1 MRFTKNLSWVLRMDK
16 DTIRIFSFPGG
27 GTKGY
32 GSNRFMQKFLHQWG
46 ISQSDFWKYVDV
58 YSGTSIGGILA
69 CGYAYG
75 RTPDYM
81 ESFFLQQ
88 AKRVFTIRTA
98 ADVASGS
105 HNASS
110 DSNRPNELQKIGLI
124 ATNDPFYKSA
134 YEDSNYGHNILQQ
147 VLVDNFG
154 TDTLANLKVPVV
166 IPSFEQDMS
175 RYVVFSNFN
184 DPSYF
189 IGNTESIV
197 NVCRATSAAPI
208 YLPAHTFNGHDYIDG
223 GIYAN
228 DPILAAINIGLTVK
242 PNATRIVIVDV
253 GTGIGNMSFDGSGSQ
268 TGTAHAVEVLFGIMN
283 IAMTGA
289 EEWSR
294 YYLDYLTNR
303 LAKDV
308 YYYKFQP
315 KFPPEFPNEM
325 DNSSASWFADL
336 ANLIDTHYT
345 NESDKISSI
354 LAHLTA

>member
-1 MRFTKNLSWVLRMDK
+1 MDRN
-16 DTIRIFSFPGG
+16 TIRIFSFPGG
-27 GTKGY
+27 GSKGY

-46 ISQSDFWKYVDV
+46 IPQADLWKYVDV
-58 YSGTSIGGILA
+58 MCGTSVGGVLT

-81 ESFFLQQ
+81 ESFFLND
-88 AKRVFTIRTA
+88 AKRIFTIRTA

-105 HNASS
+105 HNASI
-110 DSNRPNELQKIGLI
+110 DSNRPSELQKIALI
-124 ATNDPFYKSA
+124 ATNDSFYSSA
-134 YEDSNYGHNILQQ
+134 YPDSNYGHNILQQ
-147 VLVDNFG
+147 VLADNFG

-166 IPSFEQDMS
+166 IPSFEQDMN

-208 YLPAHTFNGHDYIDG
+208 YLPAHSFNGHNYIDG
-223 GIYAN
+223 GTYAN
-228 DPILAAINIGLTVK
+228 DPILAAVNLGLTVK
-242 PNATRIVIVDV
+242 PNATRIVIIDV
-253 GTGIGNMSFDGSGSQ
+253 GTGIGNMSFDGSGTQ
-268 TGTAHAVEVLFGIMN
+268 IGTAHAVEVLFSIMN

-303 LAKDV
+303 LPKDV

-315 KFPPEFPNEM
+315 RFPPEFPNEL
-325 DNSSASWFADL
+325 DNSDPAWFATL
-336 ANLIDTHYT
+336 ASLIDTHYS
-345 NESDKISSI
+345 NEIDKISTI
-354 LAHLTA
+354 LGHLTA